1 MDDHY
6 MVIEGIRSLLQ
17 NEEGIEWMGHAT
29 NAASC
34 LAFLRMQKPDVIFMD
49 VNLPDMSGTEL
60 CKQVKVLYPQILILG
75 LSTFNQQ
82 SVVRNMMDN
91 GASGYV
97 IKNATKEELLTA
109 LHTVMAGRSFISREA
124 AAMLR
129 NTDEEVPVIS
139 RREKEILVL
148 ISDGLKNSEIAE
160 KLFISVFTVNTHRKS
175 LLAKFKVNNT
185 AGLLK
190 QAIKYDLL

>member
-1 MDDHY
+1 